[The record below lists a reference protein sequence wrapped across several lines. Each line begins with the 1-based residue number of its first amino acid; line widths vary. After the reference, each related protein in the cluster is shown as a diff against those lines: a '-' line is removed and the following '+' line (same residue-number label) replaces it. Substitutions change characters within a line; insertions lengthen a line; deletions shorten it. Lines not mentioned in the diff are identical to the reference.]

1 MGIKLYKAL
10 RLSKTPRVALVGSG
24 GKTSALTVLAQEL
37 PKPLV
42 VSTTTH
48 LGTWQIGFVDQHI
61 IINDDT
67 NWEIL
72 EDKFSSGIILITQYP
87 DGDRLPGLRIDQ
99 INRVHEICESR
110 QLPLL
115 LECDGSRQRPLK
127 APRYNEPPIPEFVD
141 TVVVVAGLTGI
152 GKSLYKDTVYNP
164 EIFSKLGN
172 LPIGDIISIRAL
184 EKVIGHQ
191 QGGLK
196 KIPNHANR
204 ILLLNQ
210 ADRPSLQIQAGK
222 IAKTLQTGFNSI
234 IVTEI
239 SRNIIHTV
247 FEPAAAIILAA
258 GSSSRYGQTKQLLD
272 FHGVPF
278 IKAVTLS
285 AINAG
290 LSPIVVVT
298 GADANAV
305 NNALLD
311 LSTDIKTIFNPNWKI
326 GQSTSI
332 QTGIDAINSDQIYQN
347 RGSELTN
354 FQVNPGS
361 AIFLLADQPQVTPT
375 ILRCL
380 VEEHSHT
387 LSTVIAP
394 LIDGRRG
401 NPVLF
406 DKETFPDLRNL
417 EGDVGGRGIFS
428 KFSPSYL
435 DWNDIS
441 LLDDVDNLTDYERLI
456 LG

>member
-1 MGIKLYKAL
+1 M
-10 RLSKTPRVALVGSG
+10 
-24 GKTSALTVLAQEL
+24 
-37 PKPLV
+37 
-42 VSTTTH
+42 
-48 LGTWQIGFVDQHI
+48 
-61 IINDDT
+61 
-67 NWEIL
+67 
-72 EDKFSSGIILITQYP
+72 
-87 DGDRLPGLRIDQ
+87 
-99 INRVHEICESR
+99 
-110 QLPLL
+110 
-115 LECDGSRQRPLK
+115 
-127 APRYNEPPIPEFVD
+127 
-141 TVVVVAGLTGI
+141 VAGLTGI

-184 EKVIGHQ
+184 EKVIVHQ

-196 KIPNHANR
+196 NIPNHTKR

-210 ADRPSLQIQAGK
+210 ADRPSLQMQAGK
-222 IAKTLQTGFNSI
+222 IAKTLQTSFNSI
-234 IVTEI
+234 IVAEL
-239 SRNIIHTV
+239 SRNIIRTV
-247 FEPAAAIILAA
+247 FEPTAAIILAA